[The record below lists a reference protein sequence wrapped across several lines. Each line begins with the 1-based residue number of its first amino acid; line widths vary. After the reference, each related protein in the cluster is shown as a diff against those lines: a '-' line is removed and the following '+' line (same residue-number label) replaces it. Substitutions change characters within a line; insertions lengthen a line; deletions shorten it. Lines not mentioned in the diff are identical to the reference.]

1 MPRPRRRPGAGG
13 AGGFSLVELLVALV
27 FTMVLMAGMAN
38 VYKASLSA
46 FYTSGESIS
55 STRRNRMSLDLLA
68 DDLNQACMYLADLAV
83 PPTTSATMQPFFILP
98 NMAMSLPTGT
108 AANADDPT
116 TSDELYFYVDQPLP
130 FEGILLTGT
139 TQKSTAELV
148 LSGAAPVAADN
159 TFTVECGN
167 ASYANLVKSGHL
179 LLFKDAWEAAVITSA
194 PEATGSQLKVIVG
207 TGALANTAITGSG
220 ASGVAL
226 GKKHRVGS
234 SVLFAQAAQMV
245 RYRIEFLKVDPGSA
259 NGVPC
264 LVRDQGNYLDTTF
277 TPTQAQQIIAEDVA
291 GFGVFLSANGGDSW
305 AGLTTSGTKASY
317 TGASEGWDLGLRTE
331 LDTQLAAAGRAD
343 VLSTRATASWFRA
356 TPILVR
362 LDVTTRTAVKRSEY
376 SPTGKALAYRTF
388 TQSLVFVPRHSGL
401 AMN

>member
-1 MPRPRRRPGAGG
+1 MPRPVSAPGVPSAR
-13 AGGFSLVELLVALV
+13 GFSLVELLVALV
-27 FTMVLMAGMAN
+27 FTMTLMAGMAN
-38 VYKASLSA
+38 VYKASLSS

-83 PPTTSATMQPFFILP
+83 PPTTSATMQPFFVLP
-98 NMAMSLPTGT
+98 NMAIALPTG
-108 AANADDPT
+108 AAASADDPT

-130 FEGILLTGT
+130 FEGTVT
-139 TQKSTAELV
+139 SDTKQKSTAELV
-148 LSGAAPVAADN
+148 LSGVAPVAADN

-167 ASYANLVKSGHL
+167 TSYANLVKSGHL
-179 LLFKDAWEAAVITSA
+179 LLFKDAWEAAVITGTPTVSG
-194 PEATGSQLKVIVG
+194 TKVTVTVG

-226 GKKHRVGS
+226 GKKHRVDS

-245 RYRIEFLKVDPGSA
+245 RYRIELLKVDPGSS

-291 GFGVFLSANGGDSW
+291 GFSVLLSANGGSSW
-305 AGLTTSGTKASY
+305 GGLTTSGRKASY
-317 TGASEGWDLGLRTE
+317 SGASAGWDLGLRTE

-376 SPTGKALAYRTF
+376 SSAGKTLANRNF

>member
-1 MPRPRRRPGAGG
+1 MSRPRRRTGASGTR
-13 AGGFSLVELLVALV
+13 GFSLVELLVALV
-27 FTMVLMAGMAN
+27 FTMVLMAGMGN
-38 VYKASLSA
+38 VYRASLSS

-55 STRRNRMSLDLLA
+55 SARRNRMSLDLLA

-83 PPTTSATMQPFFILP
+83 PPATSATMQPFFILP
-98 NMAMSLPTGT
+98 NMAVASAGF
-108 AANADDPT
+108 DDPP

-139 TQKSTAELV
+139 TQKSAAELV
-148 LSGAAPVAADN
+148 LSGGAPVAADN

-167 ASYANLVKSGHL
+167 GSYANLVKSGHL

-194 PEATGSQLKVIVG
+194 PTVSGSQLTVTVG

-220 ASGVAL
+220 ATGVVL
-226 GKKHRVGS
+226 GRKHRLGS

-245 RYRIEFLKVDPGSA
+245 RYRIELLKVDPGSA
-259 NGVPC
+259 SGVPC
-264 LVRDQGNYLDTTF
+264 LVRDQGNYLDTSF
-277 TPTQAQQIIAEDVA
+277 TATQAQQIIAEDVM
-291 GFGVFLSANGGDSW
+291 GFSVLLSANGGASW
-305 AGLTTSGTKASY
+305 AGLTASGTKASY
-317 TGASEGWDLGLRTE
+317 SGASTGWDLGLRTE
-331 LDTQLAAAGRAD
+331 LDAQLAATGRAD

-376 SPTGKALAYRTF
+376 GSKASPLAYRTF

-401 AMN
+401 TMN